1 MSTAPTTTIPASD
14 EPFERAMAQTVDDNV
29 QDIIDIIEA
38 GTLHPG
44 ATTTVIV
51 AHSVAC
57 VLFPLP
63 YAMLGVMHA
72 SASAARGIS
81 GKRRR

>member
-1 MSTAPTTTIPASD
+1 
-14 EPFERAMAQTVDDNV
+14 MAQSVEDNV
-29 QDIIDIIEA
+29 QDVVDIIEA
-38 GTLHPG
+38 GALHAG
-44 ATTTVIV
+44 TTTTVIV

-57 VLFPLP
+57 FLFPLP
-63 YAMLGVMHA
+63 YALLGVLHA

>member
-1 MSTAPTTTIPASD
+1 MSTASTTTITDSD
-14 EPFERAMAQTVDDNV
+14 NALERAMAQTVEDNV
-29 QDIIDIIEA
+29 QDVIDIIEA
-38 GTLHPG
+38 GTLQPG
-44 ATTTVIV
+44 ATTTVVV

-63 YAMLGVMHA
+63 YVMLGVLHA
-72 SASAARGIS
+72 SASASRGIS